1 MDEGLQKKFAKET
14 GDLNPHRRATTEQMR
29 AVVHP
34 VRMRIVDALRNDGPS
49 TATKLAQAL
58 GESSGSTSYHLRV
71 LAEAGVIEE
80 DPERGNGRERWWR
93 RVVPLYIPTD
103 AEDPD
108 GRALE
113 VAARLA
119 HIERDEEALQRY
131 MLAFDSLPTEWN
143 AAAFTGSF
151 PVYMTSEELLQFG
164 LDWLARLEDYRRAP
178 EERPPGSRRVV
189 VSLRGV
195 PWIGEDAAEP

>member
-1 MDEGLQKKFAKET
+1 MDEELQKKFAKET
-14 GDLNPHRRATTEQMR
+14 GDPFLHRRATTEQMR

-71 LAEAGVIEE
+71 LADAGVIEE

-93 RVVPLYIPTD
+93 RVQPLYMPTD

-119 HIERDEEALQRY
+119 HLERDEEALQRY
-131 MLAFDSLPTEWN
+131 LLSFDSLPTEWN

-151 PVYMTSEELLQFG
+151 PVYMTAEELLQVG
-164 LDWLARLEDYRRAP
+164 MEWLARLEDYRRTP
-178 EERPPGSRRVV
+178 EERPPGARRVV

-195 PWIGEDAAEP
+195 PWIGDDAAEP

>member
-1 MDEGLQKKFAKET
+1 MDEQLQKKFAKDT
-14 GDLNPHRRATTEQMR
+14 GDSHVHRRATTEQMR

-49 TATKLAQAL
+49 TATRLAQEL

-93 RVVPLYIPTD
+93 RVQPLYIPTD
-103 AEDPD
+103 AEDPE

-113 VAARLA
+113 VAARVA
-119 HIERDEEALQRY
+119 HIERDEEALRRY

-151 PVYMTSEELLQFG
+151 PVYMTAEELLQFG
-164 LDWLARLEDYRRAP
+164 MDWLARTDDYRRAP
-178 EERPPGSRRVV
+178 EDRPPGARRVV
-189 VSLRGV
+189 ISLRGV
-195 PWIGEDAAEP
+195 PWIGEEAAEP